1 MLPEIPESLE
11 RNGTQSALH
20 AVRGSF
26 SRPGPGIERLQNR
39 DSHKPRER
47 RAKPNEAIG
56 RANRRDLGILS
67 RPQSERFS
75 LGGRTE
81 SKKIEAGP
89 SPADFH
95 SDPDENKIYGTP

>member
-26 SRPGPGIERLQNR
+26 SRSSPGTERFQD
-39 DSHKPRER
+39 DSQKPRER
-47 RAKPNEAIG
+47 RAILNDEAID

-67 RPQSERFS
+67 RP
-75 LGGRTE
+75 
-81 SKKIEAGP
+81 
-89 SPADFH
+89 
-95 SDPDENKIYGTP
+95 